1 MYETAITSEDN
12 ELLGF
17 TINVVQKQRQ
27 WELYLIDITDG
38 HCWEKDI
45 R

>member
-1 MYETAITSEDN
+1 MFSFRRNYITTYVVLMYETAITSEDN

-27 WELYLIDITDG
+27 
-38 HCWEKDI
+38 
-45 R
+45 

>member
-1 MYETAITSEDN
+1 MYETTKQRITSEDN

-27 WELYLIDITDG
+27 
-38 HCWEKDI
+38 
-45 R
+45 